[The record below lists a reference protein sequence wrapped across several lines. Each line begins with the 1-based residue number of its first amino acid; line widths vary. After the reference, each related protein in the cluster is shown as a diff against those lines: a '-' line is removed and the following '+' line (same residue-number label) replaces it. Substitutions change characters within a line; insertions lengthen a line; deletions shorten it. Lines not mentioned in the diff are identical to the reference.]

1 MRTIDWDKPLSEEDI
16 AWASQR
22 DMHDKIQANRDRF
35 SKKAGAVDADDD
47 SKIVDAVGTEAG
59 EDDEP
64 ADDYDSWKVAEL
76 REEAGK
82 RDPVVDVEGLKK
94 DEIIAALRDWD
105 AANPD

>member
-1 MRTIDWDKPLSEEDI
+1 MRTIDWDAPLSEDDI

-22 DMHDKIQANRDRF
+22 DMQDKIQANRDRF
-35 SKKAGAVDADDD
+35 SKEVGAEDANDD
-47 SKIVDAVGTEAG
+47 SKILDAGDDDTPAATEV
-59 EDDEP
+59 E
-64 ADDYDSWKVAEL
+64 DDYDSWKVAEL

-105 AANPD
+105 AANPE

>member
-47 SKIVDAVGTEAG
+47 SKIVDAAPDG
-59 EDDEP
+59 DDEP